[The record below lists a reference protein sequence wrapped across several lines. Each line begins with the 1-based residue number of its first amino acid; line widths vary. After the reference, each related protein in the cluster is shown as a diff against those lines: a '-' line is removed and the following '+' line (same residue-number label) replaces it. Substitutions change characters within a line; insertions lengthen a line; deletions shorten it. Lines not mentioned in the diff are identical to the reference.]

1 MVDKMKS
8 SELLFEFNFLSS
20 VSKSPDLEKL
30 YEAADKVKASID
42 IIDNC
47 EQDYHGIS
55 YPDALSRLGQ
65 TMAEVEEIS
74 LRVKEAQDSLV
85 VMKQQLKRAKDMQAS
100 LSDSLPKKATAAL
113 KKIVEVSEEFTGLVQ
128 RSELDLA
135 TLPTLQE
142 TFEAVKK
149 LSK

>member
-20 VSKSPDLEKL
+20 VSKSADVERL
-30 YEAADKVKASID
+30 YEVADKVKTAIEA
-42 IIDNC
+42 IDNC

-74 LRVKEAQDSLV
+74 LRVKALQDSLAV
-85 VMKQQLKRAKDMQAS
+85 TKQQLKRAKDMQES
-100 LSDSLPKKATAAL
+100 LSDSLPKKATASL
-113 KKIVEVSEEFTGLVQ
+113 KKIVKVSEEFTGLVK
-128 RSELDLA
+128 RSGLDLN
-135 TLPTLQE
+135 TLPTLKE